1 MASDSFDYSR
11 PSDSVDPTPDYQGQ
25 IDGLKALMLQM
36 FKDHIHSGLNSTRI
50 NLNTDIIGLFEV
62 VTAAPT
68 LIPKSPYDQIKIAII
83 SGVSYLYVYDQV
95 NHAWKR
101 VVIA

>member
-1 MASDSFDYSR
+1 MSNYDYSR

-25 IDGLKALMLQM
+25 IDQLRSDMEQK
-36 FKDHIHSGLNSTRI
+36 FRDHIHSGLNSTRI

-68 LIPKSPYDQIKIAII
+68 IIPKSPYDQIKIAVIA
-83 SGVSYLYVYDQV
+83 GTSYIYVYDQV

-101 VVIA
+101 AVIA